1 MNERTTGNEQRTTIA
16 AALSVVFFLSGAA
29 SLLFETL
36 WFREC
41 GLVFGNSAWASAIVL
56 ASFMAGLAIGNL
68 IAPKFLRRFEQPL
81 QLYAALEITIALCG
95 LILVFAL
102 PYFSSFLA
110 PIFRPLLDS
119 PLPNMARLI
128 LAFVL

>member
-36 WFREC
+36 WFRLS
-41 GLVFGNSAWASAIVL
+41 GLVVGNSAWASAIVL

-68 IAPKFLRRFEQPL
+68 ISTPLGRRFDRPL
-81 QLYAALEITIALCG
+81 RLYAALEIATGVCG
-95 LILVFAL
+95 LLLVFVL
-102 PYFSSFLA
+102 PHLPGVLA
-110 PIFRPLLDS
+110 PLFRT
-119 PLPNMARLI
+119 
-128 LAFVL
+128 